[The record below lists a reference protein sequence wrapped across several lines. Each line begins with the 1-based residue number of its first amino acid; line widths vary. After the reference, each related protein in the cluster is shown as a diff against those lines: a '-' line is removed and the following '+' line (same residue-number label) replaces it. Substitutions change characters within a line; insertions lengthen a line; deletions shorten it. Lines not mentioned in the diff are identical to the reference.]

1 MRIIQED
8 ALSGRLV
15 MDLTIVVY
23 KAQFEDQLKR
33 VTKYTYFQERIGWSG
48 SLLYGLPLY
57 KSLKHS
63 KKVTAESTL
72 LSNSYFHTY
81 TSSVYSSTKPNKG
94 L

>member
-48 SLLYGLPLY
+48 SLLYGLPLLVQEF
-57 KSLKHS
+57 KAFKEGDSRKHTALK
-63 KKVTAESTL
+63 
-72 LSNSYFHTY
+72 
-81 TSSVYSSTKPNKG
+81 
-94 L
+94 

>member
-48 SLLYGLPLY
+48 SLLYGLPLLIQEF
-57 KSLKHS
+57 KAFKEGDSRKHTALK
-63 KKVTAESTL
+63 
-72 LSNSYFHTY
+72 
-81 TSSVYSSTKPNKG
+81 
-94 L
+94 

>member
-15 MDLTIVVY
+15 MDLTIFVY

-48 SLLYGLPLY
+48 SLLYGLPLLIQEF
-57 KSLKHS
+57 KAFKEGDSRKHTALK
-63 KKVTAESTL
+63 
-72 LSNSYFHTY
+72 
-81 TSSVYSSTKPNKG
+81 
-94 L
+94 

>member
-33 VTKYTYFQERIGWSG
+33 VTKYTYVQERIGWSG
-48 SLLYGLPLY
+48 SLLYGL
-57 KSLKHS
+57 
-63 KKVTAESTL
+63 TL
-72 LSNSYFHTY
+72 LIQEFKAFKEGDSRKHTAL
-81 TSSVYSSTKPNKG
+81 K
-94 L
+94 